1 MTQKKYLIFDAYY
14 GTAGG
19 NQRYIRMLCE
29 SARPDGWQPV
39 VVCPGEGRLPDSVRE
54 AGGEVRVVPQPARL
68 DRYAGAVLKSGI
80 LGRIA
85 TLFALLSYNLRILA
99 TLRELHPQAVQ
110 CHNVRSMLM
119 IGPAARLLGIP
130 TVLFIKAELSN
141 PLLDRLA
148 FRLAR
153 RVFFIADALMPPRRL
168 AKFAKLRIGIDFAA
182 VDKTIAHRTEEGDPT
197 QNKEHLTYAFAGWLV
212 PAKGVHV
219 LIDAFERTTHQV
231 SDVRLEIVGESDDEE
246 YKQELRNVV
255 GWQEIGERVSFHG
268 WRDDVLNALDAADVY
283 VMPSFTEGVP
293 RSIVEAM
300 ALGKPVI
307 ATRVGGIPELLEDGE
322 LGMLVPPDDSAALA
336 TAMIALASDRD
347 YRKRL
352 SAKGIE
358 AARGKYSFQS
368 HLAQLE
374 QHLDDLTA
382 RKQKRTAT
390 AGAEVSA

>member
-1 MTQKKYLIFDAYY
+1 
-14 GTAGG
+14 
-19 NQRYIRMLCE
+19 
-29 SARPDGWQPV
+29 
-39 VVCPGEGRLPDSVRE
+39 
-54 AGGEVRVVPQPARL
+54 
-68 DRYAGAVLKSGI
+68 
-80 LGRIA
+80 
-85 TLFALLSYNLRILA
+85 
-99 TLRELHPQAVQ
+99 
-110 CHNVRSMLM
+110 MLM

-130 TVLFIKAELSN
+130 TTLFIKAELTN
-141 PLLDRLA
+141 PLLDRIA
-148 FRLAR
+148 IRLAR
-153 RVFFIADALMPPRRL
+153 RVLFIADALMPARRQT
-168 AKFAKLRIGIDFAA
+168 KFRKLRIGIDFAA
-182 VDKTIAHRTEEGDPT
+182 VDKTIARRTEEGDPT

-268 WRDDVLNALDAADVY
+268 WRDDVLDALDAADVY

-322 LGMLVPPDDSAALA
+322 LGMLVPPDDAAALA
-336 TAMIALASDRD
+336 TAMIAIASDRD

-358 AARGKYSFQS
+358 AARGKYAFQS

-374 QHLDDLTA
+374 EHLDALSGE
-382 RKQKRTAT
+382 KQKRTAT
-390 AGAEVSA
+390 AGAEASA